1 MNPADLV
8 NHHLID
14 HCRNLNTI
22 VICGYTKT
30 GKVTIAKELAKA
42 LNRPLFIS
50 DDYVNIENREQS
62 LYNLIDHILP
72 YYQSNQPIIVEG
84 ILCFRLLR
92 KGIQMN
98 NFYPD
103 LIIKTKCNDET
114 IKHFYRIDGEESK
127 INRALAF
134 NRGLNTI
141 WDEYRELL
149 LNNHQLKRP
158 QFIELETTLPQYNYL
173 F

>member
-1 MNPADLV
+1 MNPVDLV
-8 NHHLID
+8 TQHLID
-14 HCRNLNTI
+14 HCKSLNTI

-50 DDYVNIENREQS
+50 DDYINIENREQS

-92 KGIQMN
+92 KGIQMH

-103 LIIKTKCNDET
+103 LIIKTKCNNET

-141 WDEYRELL
+141 WDEYRGLL